1 MNVETFVYAF
11 IFGLVIWLFA
21 RRFGLRPSPWREAI
35 AGVLL
40 YVALSLGLMAFG
52 LGVTE
57 SVTIAVIGSA
67 LLVGAW
73 KRFAHRTA

>member
-1 MNVETFVYAF
+1 VNVETFVYAF
-11 IFGLVIWLFA
+11 MLGLVIWLFA
-21 RRFGLRPSPWREAI
+21 RRFGLRPGPWREAL
-35 AGVLL
+35 AGVVL
-40 YVALSLGLMAFG
+40 YVALSLSLMAA
-52 LGVTE
+52 GVGSAV